1 MMMKCD
7 EKKREMFSRRA
18 CSESGPHPGIPG
30 YGNVPVGGHLWGKRN
45 QGRTSAP
52 IVGHARPPAIILR
65 TRRSWPVAP
74 THCRRD
80 SDAEEKGTAR
90 CIVPKCRFA
99 INKLLQDR
107 FRASKALFLCSS
119 MHLNASHLLLA
130 KVQFAQCVLDQRGAE
145 VGGAWSCCLPCAGGG
160 GGGGGVDVSG
170 ATPETKK
177 GSLLKHHYQEP
188 HQQQRSQQ
196 HEHQQQQK
204 ALQQEKQ
211 YLYQPP
217 KRICVAQFKERAPLG
232 DLDEDLDDLDDE
244 EKECELRIGEEEDY
258 GREGS
263 TQHRLSPRLHDIEEE
278 DDEEGRHIRERP
290 YQPKKSP
297 TPSGSRSGWRSR
309 RSITTAGAP
318 GGHQH
323 HVIATAA
330 ATAQARM
337 QAEQGS
343 IGELR
348 GYHNLRSRR
357 HTLANVR

>member
-1 MMMKCD
+1 TAGAADSPPVC
-7 EKKREMFSRRA
+7 
-18 CSESGPHPGIPG
+18 GIL
-30 YGNVPVGGHLWGKRN
+30 VVALRVV
-45 QGRTSAP
+45 AV
-52 IVGHARPPAIILR
+52 IVGSIDARHPSSHIVRVLGKSVAFLDATALCRGVAAGERENPFVSWVSAAVNVNTTKAYESISPRLR
-65 TRRSWPVAP
+65 ERTKELRGYESI
-74 THCRRD
+74 C
-80 SDAEEKGTAR
+80 
-90 CIVPKCRFA
+90 
-99 INKLLQDR
+99 
-107 FRASKALFLCSS
+107 FL
-119 MHLNASHLLLA
+119 
-130 KVQFAQCVLDQRGAE
+130 GAE

-177 GSLLKHHYQEP
+177 SSLLKHQYQQP

-204 ALQQEKQ
+204 VLQQEKQ

-258 GREGS
+258 GREG